1 MQDKCVAYTFQQ
13 IKLKCTLHS
22 TIDKG
27 QRYIR
32 GKQTGLKKTDYILS
46 LPEINFCSDKNRQRR
61 CSREPKCH
69 HVDCL
74 RNAQDF

>member
-13 IKLKCTLHS
+13 NKLECTLHS

-32 GKQTGLKKTDYILS
+32 GKQTGLKKSEYILS
-46 LPEINFCSDKNRQRR
+46 LPEMSFCSDKNRGRR
-61 CSREPKCH
+61 CRREPKCH

-74 RNAQDF
+74 RSAQDF